1 MVLYAFVWQLLL
13 IFNISRVLSSMVY
26 VNHLQFLLLLE
37 GKKKLE
43 IIFRQVKENFE
54 LP

>member
-1 MVLYAFVWQLLL
+1 MLLYAFVWQLLL
-13 IFNISRVLSSMVY
+13 IFNVSRVLSSMVY

-37 GKKKLE
+37 EKKLE
-43 IIFRQVKENFE
+43 ILFRQVKENFE